1 MQKLNLPEFHLRGE
15 ERKGRAYIF
24 DEFRRR
30 WVAMTPEEW
39 VRQHFLHYLAVYKGF
54 PRSLMAVEKKV
65 DVNGLSQRFDLL
77 VYDRKGQPLLVGE
90 FKAPSVVV
98 SQQAFDQAVRYNSSL
113 GARYVVVSNGLAHYI
128 CRMDFNAGKAEY
140 LGDIPTYN
148 EL

>member
-1 MQKLNLPEFHLRGE
+1 MHKLNLPEIRLRME
-15 ERKGRAYIF
+15 ERQGKPFVF

-30 WVAMTPEEW
+30 WVVLTPEEW
-39 VRQHFLHYLAVYKGF
+39 VRQHFLHYLSGHKGF
-54 PRSLMAVEKKV
+54 PRSLIAVEKKV

-90 FKAPSVVV
+90 FKAPAVLV

-113 GARYVVVSNGLAHYI
+113 GARYVLVSNGLAHYI
-128 CRMDFNAGKAEY
+128 CRLDFPAGKAEY
-140 LGDIPTYN
+140 LGDIPSYV